1 MHPREISFVLW
12 GHCQNL
18 LDDPRIYLEEVT
30 RAIDR
35 TNLSSAPSP
44 EDKVFSILIKT
55 GGDNMAAALL
65 HLFQTCW
72 SSGTLCESFKLDP
85 KILII
90 NLVKTIT
97 TGLVVRASDSGSG
110 DPGSILGRVGVLIP

>member
-1 MHPREISFVLW
+1 MK
-12 GHCQNL
+12 L
-18 LDDPRIYLEEVT
+18 LKNKILIFLERFPLPLGAWDGLRYFNVALPEPSYNYFGEVT

-44 EDKVFSILIKT
+44 EEKVFSILIKT

-72 SSGTLCESFKLDP
+72 SSGTLCKSFKLDP
-85 KILII
+85 KILIV
-90 NLVKTIT
+90 NLVKIIT
-97 TGLVVRASDSGSG
+97 TQY
-110 DPGSILGRVGVLIP
+110 VLIDQ